1 MSTLFRRSPKIIL
14 QLRRSHGLLEPGVL
28 NEDRCS
34 VIKLFEW
41 EQLTEDE
48 CDSVFHIILE
58 HVRLNV

>member
-14 QLRRSHGLLEPGVL
+14 QLDRPHSLLEPGLL
-28 NEDRCS
+28 NEDRCP
-34 VIKLFEW
+34 IINLFEW

-58 HVRLNV
+58 HV